1 MRKAQGLSIN
11 TIVIAALALVV
22 LILLILV
29 VRTQLQKGTQKYIDI
44 SGTAEK
50 EAKSKDIC
58 ETMFALHTRKCVSGA
73 CPKDF
78 VALPGSWAD
87 CTDAKGTTCC
97 EATA

>member
-22 LILLILV
+22 LVLLILV

-50 EAKSKDIC
+50 EAKAKDIC
-58 ETMFALHTRKCVSGA
+58 ETMFALHTRKCIAGS

-78 VALPGSWAD
+78 IQLPGDWTD
-87 CTDAKGTTCC
+87 CKTTGKICC
-97 EATA
+97 ESTS

>member
-22 LILLILV
+22 LFLLIMV
-29 VRTQLQKGTQKYIDI
+29 VRTQLQKGTQRYLNI
-44 SGTAEK
+44 SGSAEQ

-58 ETMFALHTRKCVSGA
+58 ETMFALHTRKCVAGG

-78 VALPGSWAD
+78 IPLPSGWSD
-87 CTDAKGTTCC
+87 CKDGKTCC
-97 EATA
+97 EATT